1 MMQLNIGSKGE
12 IVIPKKIREQFGLV
26 KQRKVMLEIKDKII
40 CIHPSFG
47 EEDTI
52 KKCEERA
59 KKYNLKAS
67 DLIYGDKL
75 YEEIF

>member
-1 MMQLNIGSKGE
+1 MMQLNMGAKGE
-12 IVIPKKIREQFGLV
+12 LIIPKKIRDHFGLARGRQV
-26 KQRKVMLEIKDKII
+26 ALEIKETGIFL
-40 CIHPSFG
+40 HPPTD
-47 EEDTI
+47 EDMVR
-52 KKCEERA
+52 KCEERA